1 MLRRNTSVHLIAEKS
16 RTRLKYKA
24 RNKLP
29 SGSAVSGS
37 GNYGASG
44 GRRPLRTFGLHEV
57 SCFCVMRTSSY
68 CQGEA
73 ARL

>member
-1 MLRRNTSVHLIAEKS
+1 MLS
-16 RTRLKYKA
+16 
-24 RNKLP
+24 

-57 SCFCVMRTSSY
+57 SCFCVMRTNSY
-68 CQGEA
+68 CQTEA